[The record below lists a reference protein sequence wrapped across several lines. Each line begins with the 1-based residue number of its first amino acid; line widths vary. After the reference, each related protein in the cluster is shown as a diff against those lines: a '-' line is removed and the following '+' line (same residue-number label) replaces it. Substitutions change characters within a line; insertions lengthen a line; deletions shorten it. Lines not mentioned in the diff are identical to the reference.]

1 MLQTLGQQ
9 ALVGILSHIIFIVI
23 TWQVLQA
30 INIDPIIR
38 KGKIFEARVLLILLT
53 IVIGTTV
60 SNFFLDILQWSG
72 QLNLLF

>member
-1 MLQTLGQQ
+1 MQTLGQQ